1 MGSMGHKLIYN
12 KPINRSNINCENNC
26 GNIYKT
32 FQLEF
37 AKHEIFVSL
46 RCSYNRCC
54 RREYTRDGGSD
65 FFIDDLDSIQGALE
79 DIESAGKDL
88 EVLEAQLQTLV
99 ENKALIFAAEE
110 AIEDGVNAEN
120 IKNDFKHD

>member
-1 MGSMGHKLIYN
+1 MKYLYLFVALTIVVAVEVTPTNAAG
-12 KPINRSNINCENNC
+12 KPKE
-26 GNIYKT
+26 G
-32 FQLEF
+32 LE
-37 AKHEIFVSL
+37 AVAEAGTG
-46 RCSYNRCC
+46 
-54 RREYTRDGGSD
+54 EYTRDGGSD
-65 FFIDDLDSIQGALE
+65 FFIEDLDSIQGALE